1 MKKILISGANPAWQK
16 ALTFSKITAGKV
28 NRAKEILEFAS
39 GKGINFARAVSIYGK
54 ADAEVVQFL
63 AGANGK
69 RIALE
74 LDREKIAHTD
84 IFLADGETRVCSTCI
99 DLSTQESTELI
110 EPSPLLS
117 SDDIEKFKQSVSG
130 KIPDCDAFA
139 ICGTM
144 PSGAPQ
150 DIYYELTMEALNAGK
165 YVLADTIFN
174 LTPILEASEK
184 SVLLKINADE
194 LAEYSKMNSTVEAL
208 QMLDSKYLLACA
220 AITDGSNKAYLL
232 FNHKIY
238 EYELPKLENI
248 VNPIGCGDTASAV
261 LMSEFMASEDALKA
275 FSAALGCASANC
287 LSMLCA
293 SYDLN
298 FALDYANNLIIKEI

>member
-16 ALTFSKITAGKV
+16 ALTFPKITAGKV
-28 NRAKEILEFAS
+28 NRANDVLEFAS
-39 GKGINFARAVSIYGK
+39 GKGINFARAAAIYGK

-63 AGANGK
+63 AGANGR
-69 RIALE
+69 RIAAE
-74 LDREKIAHTD
+74 LDREKIYHAD

-99 DLSTQESTELI
+99 DLTSQESTELI
-110 EPSPLLS
+110 EPSPLL
-117 SDDIEKFKQSVSG
+117 DGRDIENFKQTVSG
-130 KIPDCDAFA
+130 KIPSCDAFA

-174 LTPILEASEK
+174 LTPVLEASK
-184 SVLLKINADE
+184 NNVLLKINADE
-194 LAEYSKMNSTVEAL
+194 LAEYTRMQSTVEAL
-208 QMLDSKYLLACA
+208 QMLDGKYFLACA
-220 AITDGSNKAYLL
+220 AITDGPDKAYLL
-232 FNHKIY
+232 FNYRIY
-238 EYELPKLENI
+238 EYELPELEKI

-261 LMSEFMASEDALKA
+261 LISEFMASNDAVTA
-275 FSAALGCASANC
+275 FASALGCASANC

-298 FALDYANNLIIKEI
+298 FALDYAKKLIIKEI